1 MTDQFDS
8 RFTKSSKPQ
17 RPRWDS
23 VLANRLGLK
32 REMMVLV
39 LWPPVG
45 FMESV
50 GYKAGN
56 YAIEIDSHDYEYIH
70 SFITSRIILE
80 STLPTLVNR
89 LVPEGAL
96 WISWPAENSEA
107 KKSELTLRIVRE
119 LARANGLLEAKTL
132 KIDEQWKGIKFTLD
146 PNRRVS
152 FEIEKRPVLRFGL
165 PEREE
170 W

>member
-1 MTDQFDS
+1 MTNQSDS
-8 RFTKSSKPQ
+8 PFPKPSQ
-17 RPRWDS
+17 PERPRWDS
-23 VLANRLGLK
+23 ILANRLGLK

-39 LWPPVG
+39 MWPPTG

-50 GYKAGN
+50 GYEVGN

-80 STLPTLVNR
+80 STLPMLVNR
-89 LVPEGAL
+89 LVPDGAL

-119 LARANGLLEAKTL
+119 LARANGLLEARTL
-132 KIDEQWKGIKFTLD
+132 KIDEQWKGIKFILD
-146 PNRRVS
+146 PNRS
-152 FEIEKRPVLRFGL
+152 IPFEIEKRPVLRFGL

-170 W
+170 R